1 VDIADSQLEIEMVPA
16 SDFDARHLGVKRGEM
31 VVQVN
36 SLDYDATAKVVG
48 FIRTV
53 VRAENFFFAVDMHRK
68 SGAPTRR
75 PLTELVAGA
84 GD

>member
-1 VDIADSQLEIEMVPA
+1 M
-16 SDFDARHLGVKRGEM
+16 
-31 VVQVN
+31 VQVN
-36 SLDYDATAKVVG
+36 SLDYDASGRVVG
-48 FIRTV
+48 FIRTS

-68 SGAPTRR
+68 SGSPSRR